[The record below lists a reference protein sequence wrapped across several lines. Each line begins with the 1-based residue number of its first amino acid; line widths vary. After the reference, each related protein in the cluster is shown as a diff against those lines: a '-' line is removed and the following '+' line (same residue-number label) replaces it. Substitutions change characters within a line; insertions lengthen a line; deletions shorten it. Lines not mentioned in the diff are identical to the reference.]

1 MRVFLDANILIS
13 VLNKEYPVFT
23 WSARV
28 LSLADQKRFSFC
40 TSAVCLAIAYY
51 FAEKKSGA
59 TVAKHKM
66 TLLAEKILIVNMG
79 RAEVMQAAKDKRVKD
94 FEDGMQ
100 YYAAKAAKCKCII
113 TEDVDDFYFSDLEVL
128 TAEQFLVKHC
138 S

>member
-79 RAEVMQAAKDKRVKD
+79 RAEVMQAANDKRVID

-100 YYAAKAAKCKCII
+100 YNMGQLLSIPFVLAGLYLTFRPAPAPKRISRAKK
-113 TEDVDDFYFSDLEVL
+113 
-128 TAEQFLVKHC
+128 
-138 S
+138 